1 MGKSTENIYTDIR
14 AQRVKKMLGNF
25 TSLFLTPKSQLLL
38 LQGWLHCVNASKQFP
53 SYSSPLD
60 DLINQLGGPK
70 KVAEMT
76 GRRGRVVKTEK
87 QPHPHYE
94 ARESDNSNVDS
105 LNIQEVRERP
115 VPASHWPKRHDCFL
129 RWIAITIMLLVKM
142 MILMIRMI
150 NNWLDEIPK
159 KKEQPLEGNLTQR
172 FFIYY
177 GLADLN
183 TSPDR
188 KKFSTNS
195 TINELILKSLI
206 QYKYAREII
215 ISSSRYVT
223 IIIVFVSKVT
233 LFSLFN
239 NNNIGLSS
247 KWGRKFQK
255 ITGL

>member
-1 MGKSTENIYTDIR
+1 MGKSMENIYTDVR
-14 AQRVKKMLGNF
+14 VQRVKKMLGNF

-105 LNIQEVRERP
+105 LNIQEVREQP

-129 RWIAITIMLLVKM
+129 RWIAITIMLLLNM

-159 KKEQPLEGNLTQR
+159 KKVTAIGRQSITT
-172 FFIYY
+172 FFY
-177 GLADLN
+177 LLR
-183 TSPDR
+183 SR
-188 KKFSTNS
+188 CS
-195 TINELILKSLI
+195 
-206 QYKYAREII
+206 QYFTGSEEI
-215 ISSSRYVT
+215 
-223 IIIVFVSKVT
+223 
-233 LFSLFN
+233 
-239 NNNIGLSS
+239 
-247 KWGRKFQK
+247 
-255 ITGL
+255 

>member
-1 MGKSTENIYTDIR
+1 
-14 AQRVKKMLGNF
+14 
-25 TSLFLTPKSQLLL
+25 
-38 LQGWLHCVNASKQFP
+38 
-53 SYSSPLD
+53 
-60 DLINQLGGPK
+60 
-70 KVAEMT
+70 
-76 GRRGRVVKTEK
+76 
-87 QPHPHYE
+87 
-94 ARESDNSNVDS
+94 
-105 LNIQEVRERP
+105 
-115 VPASHWPKRHDCFL
+115 
-129 RWIAITIMLLVKM
+129 MLLVKM

-159 KKEQPLEGNLTQR
+159 KKEQPSEGSLSQR

-177 GLADLN
+177 GLAAHN

-195 TINELILKSLI
+195 SINELFLKSLI

-247 KWGRKFQK
+247 K
-255 ITGL
+255 